1 MKFLGKFV
9 FGLLVMLAGI
19 NVFLY
24 SYVDMTGGYLLKY
37 GNEAIE
43 EGSDLFFR
51 SIYGYYS
58 EDYLIDEE
66 ITGDYEFR
74 LWVFVGSNTTENHL
88 RVQIENQD
96 GLALPD
102 NYFIRLTLPED
113 ETVDIYFQDTKSE
126 LWHASSINLKALLAN
141 QDAYI
146 DILDFQLIESKQVT
160 TGEETETVETILYDY
175 SGTLLLS
182 KDNMDVILLT
192 KTNSEAQMLAL
203 GYIKGIEHDFFK
215 EFQYILW
222 RNAGIFIV
230 VVGLITYLLFFR
242 KCGYNTHS
250 VTNAKEP
257 VIRENL
263 NTRVIEDIKS
273 VDETENNKQEK

>member
-9 FGLLVMLAGI
+9 FGLLVMLAGL

-113 ETVDIYFQDTKSE
+113 EIVDIYFQDTKSE
-126 LWHASSINLKALLAN
+126 LWHASSINLKALLAD

-146 DILDFQLIESKQVT
+146 DILDFQLIESEQVT

-242 KCGYNTHS
+242 KRGYNTHS